1 MFYEVFYGHG
11 GAGTLGD
18 TLEGLLAEGFY
29 KSVELG
35 VVTEPGVQRLLRRK
49 HGAEGLRVVAWLS
62 SLGQREP
69 LCFCALEEDRRAR
82 SVELALQSLPHIAE
96 AGGTG
101 VGISSGADPGPG
113 LREEARKRL
122 LESFY
127 TVGRRA
133 ASLGISLLLEPLDRV
148 ANKRNLLGP
157 TPETLA
163 MIYALRQA
171 GVPVAFA
178 WDAAHAAL
186 NGEDVEQS
194 LESALPV
201 LGQIHL
207 SNAVTD
213 PQDARYGDNHMAF
226 GSGGFL
232 TADCA
237 TRLLARAHSERLEGG
252 RAYAAMEVRCPPG
265 GDPFRL
271 ERECRAFLEGAMA
284 AAARQSIDGTAG
296 RER

>member
-11 GAGTLGD
+11 GPETLRDTLGR
-18 TLEGLLAEGFY
+18 LLADGFY

-35 VVTEPGVQRLLRRK
+35 VVTEPGAKRLLRAYA
-49 HGAEGLRVVAWLS
+49 AEGLRVVEWLS

-82 SVELALQSLPHIAE
+82 SVGLALQSLPHIAE
-96 AGGTG
+96 AGGVG
-101 VGISSGADPGPG
+101 VGISSGADPGPAR
-113 LREEARKRL
+113 REEARKRL
-122 LESFY
+122 FDSFY
-127 TVGRRA
+127 TVGQRA
-133 ASLGISLLLEPLDRV
+133 ASLGLRLLLEPLDRA

-157 TPETLA
+157 TLETLDV
-163 MIYALRQA
+163 IYRLRQE
-171 GVPVAFA
+171 GIPIAFA

-194 LESALPV
+194 LISALPV

-213 PQDARYGDNHMAF
+213 PADARYGDNHMAF

-237 TRLLARAHSERLEGG
+237 TRLLARAAAGG
-252 RAYAAMEVRCPPG
+252 RAYAAMEARCPAG

-284 AAARQSIDGTAG
+284 AAGG
-296 RER
+296 RA